1 LEPLIGTLQQL
12 PLLKAHQLLHAVRY
26 YRAEV
31 SPSGGATVTT
41 TGFIVPVMASV
52 LVQYK

>member
-1 LEPLIGTLQQL
+1 VARGDRGGVSVLAESGL
-12 PLLKAHQLLHAVRY
+12 RY

-31 SPSGGATVTT
+31 SPSGGATMTT